1 MNYKVFI
8 LLFPNGTYQVH
19 ETAEA
24 VKAAVLK
31 SGSVWPSIKLFE
43 GEPRSFQV
51 ETEVTL

>member
-1 MNYKVFI
+1 MNCRVYI
-8 LLFPNGTYQVH
+8 LLFPNGTFQVH

-31 SGSVWPSIKLFE
+31 SGSVWPAIKLFE
-43 GEPRSFQV
+43 AEPRSFQV